1 MVKISKGILIGMG
14 AILPGVSG
22 GMIAASLNVYSE
34 LIEALNNFTK
44 TPIKAV
50 IKIWQYL
57 LGIFL
62 GVLVGFLIIAL
73 VYSKIPIPTTFIF
86 LGIILSTL
94 PFYIK
99 KVELKTLKFKHYL
112 TAFITAII
120 LIATLFLTQSNHNF
134 ETNYLIMIIVGIM
147 LALSLIVPGLS
158 GTMLLMALGFYKPLV
173 NMFKTVLD
181 LIVDININGVLGYI
195 PYLLVL
201 GVSGLLALI
210 LLAKLIDYLIKNY
223 QRMFDVSILAIII
236 TSPFTILYSLHLE
249 DTTLFRST
257 KWYVYVISGILL
269 VVSFCVFYYL
279 NKKEAE
285 KEQIEEVS

>member
-112 TAFITAII
+112 TAFITALI

-181 LIVDININGVLGYI
+181 LIVDININGVLGYV

-249 DTTLFRST
+249 DVTLFKNT
-257 KWYVYVISGILL
+257 LWYIYVISGVLL

-285 KEQIEEVS
+285 KEQIEEVN